1 MTGRGVGVVVVG
13 GSGIIMEESIN
24 SRLLEIADFP
34 DIYLLVDMASETGV
48 NAPSRIIGDSSPV
61 S

>member
-1 MTGRGVGVVVVG
+1 MVVVG